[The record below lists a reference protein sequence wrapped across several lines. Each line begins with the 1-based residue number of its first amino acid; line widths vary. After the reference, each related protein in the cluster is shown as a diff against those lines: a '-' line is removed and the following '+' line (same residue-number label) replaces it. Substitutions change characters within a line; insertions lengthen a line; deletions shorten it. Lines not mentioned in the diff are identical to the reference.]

1 MATAKELLFEIGTE
15 EIPSVYMPD
24 ALRDLGGVTERVLRE
39 ARLGFKRMRTLGTP
53 RRLTLCV
60 EDLADKQT
68 DEVREVIG
76 PPKGV
81 AFDKAGRPT
90 AAALGFARA
99 QGIAMEKLKIKVTD
113 RGEYV
118 VAVKKTEGA
127 KTLQVLPSLLPRIVT
142 SLAFPKSMR
151 WGDRSMRFVRPIRWL
166 LAIYGGKAVAFE
178 IEGIRSGARTYGHR
192 FLAPKPIVVRGF
204 KDYLAKLERA
214 FVVVD
219 QEKRREQVRRLV
231 EQAARQVGGQAVIEP
246 DLLEQ
251 VIHLVEYPNLVRGA
265 FPEHYLSLPK
275 ELIITPMRKHQR
287 YFPVVDKQGRLL
299 PYFVAI
305 SNMKVKDMD
314 VIRLGN
320 ERVLRARLA
329 DADFYFKED
338 QKKLPLEKLV
348 PRLGQILFQE
358 RLGTVLDKSR
368 RMAELAAF
376 MAKAVDPGLEGAVR
390 RASTLCKADFASGMI
405 REFTEL
411 QGVMGRYYAA
421 MSGEKPEVAAAIEEH
436 YLPRYAGDALP
447 KSKGGALVGIAD
459 RMDSIAGCFGIGMIP
474 TGSEDPYALR
484 RAALGLILILA
495 GQELS
500 VSLSAL
506 TQKALELLKDRITR
520 PQADALSDIQGFLRG
535 RSEGIM
541 IDRGIPAD
549 VAAAVLQ
556 TGFDDI
562 PRAFRRAQALAK
574 AKQDPGFASMMVAF
588 KRVANI
594 LPPDFAARV
603 EEPRLREEA
612 EKALWREVKALQGE
626 VARLT
631 DRGEYEAA
639 LKRIATLRPVV
650 DRFFTDVLV
659 MAKDASI
666 RENRLA
672 LLAETASLFSRIAD
686 FRQIAAST

>member
-1 MATAKELLFEIGTE
+1 
-15 EIPSVYMPD
+15 
-24 ALRDLGGVTERVLRE
+24 
-39 ARLGFKRMRTLGTP
+39 
-53 RRLTLCV
+53 
-60 EDLADKQT
+60 
-68 DEVREVIG
+68 
-76 PPKGV
+76 
-81 AFDKAGRPT
+81 
-90 AAALGFARA
+90 
-99 QGIAMEKLKIKVTD
+99 
-113 RGEYV
+113 
-118 VAVKKTEGA
+118 
-127 KTLQVLPSLLPRIVT
+127 
-142 SLAFPKSMR
+142 
-151 WGDRSMRFVRPIRWL
+151 
-166 LAIYGGKAVAFE
+166 
-178 IEGIRSGARTYGHR
+178 
-192 FLAPKPIVVRGF
+192 
-204 KDYLAKLERA
+204 
-214 FVVVD
+214 
-219 QEKRREQVRRLV
+219 
-231 EQAARQVGGQAVIEP
+231 
-246 DLLEQ
+246 
-251 VIHLVEYPNLVRGA
+251 
-265 FPEHYLSLPK
+265 
-275 ELIITPMRKHQR
+275 
-287 YFPVVDKQGRLL
+287 
-299 PYFVAI
+299 
-305 SNMKVKDMD
+305 
-314 VIRLGN
+314 
-320 ERVLRARLA
+320 
-329 DADFYFKED
+329 D

-376 MAKAVDPGLEGAVR
+376 MANAVDPGLEGAVR

-506 TQKALELLKDRITR
+506 TRKALELLKDRITR
-520 PQADALSDIQGFLRG
+520 PQADALSDIQGFLRS

-574 AKQDPGFASMMVAF
+574 AKQDPGFASIMVAF

-612 EKALWREVKALQGE
+612 EKALYREVKALQGE

-639 LKRIATLRPVV
+639 LKRIATLRPAV

-659 MAKDASI
+659 MAKDAST

>member
-24 ALRDLGGVTERVLRE
+24 ALRDLGGVTERLLRE
-39 ARLGFKRMRTLGTP
+39 ARLGFKRIRTLGTP

-60 EDLADKQT
+60 EDLANKQM

-81 AFDKAGRPT
+81 AFDKAGKPT

-127 KTLQVLPSLLPRIVT
+127 KTVQVLPSLLPRIVT
-142 SLAFPKSMR
+142 SLTFPKSMR

-166 LAIYGGKAVAFE
+166 LAIYDGKAVAFE
-178 IEGIRSGARTYGHR
+178 IEGIKSGARTYGHR

-305 SNMKVKDMD
+305 SNMKAKDMD

-348 PRLGQILFQE
+348 PRLSQILFQE
-358 RLGTVLDKSR
+358 RLGTVLDKTR
-368 RMAELAAF
+368 RIAEIAAF

-390 RASTLCKADFASGMI
+390 RAATLCKADFASGMI

-506 TQKALELLKDRITR
+506 TKQALELLKDRITR
-520 PQADALSDIQGFLRG
+520 PRADALSDILGFLRV

-612 EKALWREVKALQGE
+612 EKALYREVKALQGE

-639 LKRIATLRPVV
+639 LKQIATLRPAV

-672 LLAETASLFSRIAD
+672 ILAETASLFSRIAD